1 MDFPNA
7 GDLWLISTVYPDGT
21 VAALEEL
28 VGNHGGLGGEQT
40 DAFVFHPADMEVYE
54 TRNATDVF
62 HILNN
67 HRGKPVAAPPVT
79 AEEKIADW
87 APGNLLKG
95 LGQVWKVGRRRAA
108 LHDARPRRLRRR
120 GQGSLHDRAGAA
132 DRPAL
137 VFWTVA
143 LLLVFA
149 GGWLLTKQGSFTKT
163 LRAVGFAHTVYLLTV
178 FALLPG
184 VSTAINFAILLWGFL
199 CVWMGAATAH
209 QTKGWR
215 TLALPLVVLLV
226 YVVGTAIVGVL
237 LAGAEFTFQALMM
250 ELGLNN

>member
-1 MDFPNA
+1 
-7 GDLWLISTVYPDGT
+7 LSSTRRT
-21 VAALEEL
+21 WRS
-28 VGNHGGLGGEQT
+28 
-40 DAFVFHPADMEVYE
+40 E

-95 LGQVWKVGRRRAA
+95 LGQVGKWVGAA
-108 LHDARPRRLRRR
+108 LRCMVL
-120 GQGSLHDRAGAA
+120 DREAYAGVVKDPYMTGPALLIGLLSVLATGFVRGAA
-132 DRPAL
+132 YDGRALLAAL

-215 TLALPLVVLLV
+215 TVALPLVVLLV
-226 YVVGTAIVGVL
+226 YVVGTAAVGVL

-250 ELGLNN
+250 ELGLSN